1 MTEKELCEAF
11 AAGRIEKRLF
21 WQLMREK
28 NLPLV
33 ELRELLALLPEG
45 TRVEVDAEE
54 VVLTFEGIRFAFDF
68 SQTFCR
74 AESVLA
80 MRGNPEQADF
90 PEGSCLC
97 LIICD
102 IQRFHDCCHP
112 T

>member
-68 SQTFCR
+68 L
-74 AESVLA
+74 VLA
-80 MRGNPEQADF
+80 IATAPAI
-90 PEGSCLC
+90 PHIATPA
-97 LIICD
+97 IIDAVTVVLFFIFC
-102 IQRFHDCCHP
+102 P
-112 T
+112 TLSFEFIF

>member
-68 SQTFCR
+68 SQMFCR
-74 AESVLA
+74 AESGVLRFPA
-80 MRGNPEQADF
+80 MR
-90 PEGSCLC
+90 S
-97 LIICD
+97 
-102 IQRFHDCCHP
+102 
-112 T
+112 